1 MAIEALKENLC
12 VNQIIGKAREN
23 VVAEGDVIIPD
34 VKPDILSTI
43 DTNGIVCIY
52 KKEVLDGKIRIDGG
66 VQVYIMYLADDEN
79 GNVRGINTV
88 IDFTKV
94 IDMENAN
101 SNMNMESTI
110 NLDSIECKILN
121 GRKINLKANMNV
133 EVNVCSNEN
142 IEFIKDIE
150 NKDDIQVLNTSAIID
165 SLLGT
170 GSTKAYAKD
179 TMTIDNNDN
188 LAEIMNV
195 NINITNKEI
204 KTSYNKILAKSDM
217 QVSIVYLTDD
227 NRVNE
232 LKWQIPVMG
241 FIDMQDISDEN
252 VCNVNYEIKNIL
264 LKPNSVE
271 EHSIYIEVEFE
282 ISCNVYEKKE
292 LNIIQ
297 DLYSPSEK
305 LNINQKNITVMQDK
319 NCINKKCN
327 IKEKVIV
334 PELQN
339 SKMCNTEVVPKIV
352 KQNVYNDKI
361 VYDGEMQ
368 VKFMFISGST
378 NRVDLKV
385 ENIPF
390 TVDIDSP
397 GISVNSNVNTKL
409 GVNSQDFTVMPD
421 GSVET
426 NVELDVIADVS
437 KMMEV
442 KVIDTVEVSEDNGE
456 NVYSI
461 VVYFVKPGD
470 TLWSIAKRFR
480 STITAIASVNG
491 IEDENNINV
500 GQQLFIP
507 KLGMG
512 KILKI

>member
-12 VNQIIGKAREN
+12 VNQIIGKAKESI
-23 VVAEGDVIIPD
+23 VAEGDVIIPD

-43 DTNGIVCIY
+43 NTNGTVCIY

-94 IDMENAN
+94 IDMENVN
-101 SNMNMESTI
+101 SNMNMEANI
-110 NLDSIECKILN
+110 NLVGIECKILN
-121 GRKINLKANMNV
+121 GRKINLKANIDV
-133 EVNVCSNEN
+133 EVNVYSNES
-142 IEFIKDIE
+142 IEFIKNIE
-150 NKDDIQVLNTSAIID
+150 NKEDIQVLNTSATID
-165 SLLGT
+165 SLLGS
-170 GSTKAYAKD
+170 GSTKVYAKD
-179 TMTIDNNDN
+179 TMTIENTDN
-188 LAEIMNV
+188 LAEIMKV
-195 NINITNKEI
+195 NINITNKET

-217 QVSIVYLTDD
+217 QVTILYLTED

-232 LKWQIPVMG
+232 VKWQIPVMG

-252 VCNVNYEIKNIL
+252 LCNVSYEVKNVL

-271 EHSIYIEVEFE
+271 EHSIYIEVELE
-282 ISCNVYEKKE
+282 ILCNAYEKKE

-297 DLYSPSEK
+297 DLYSPSEN
-305 LNINQKNITVMQDK
+305 LEISQKNIIVMQDK
-319 NCINKKCN
+319 RNINDKCVV
-327 IKEKVIV
+327 KEKMII

-339 SKMCNTEVVPKIV
+339 AKICNTEVSPRIL

-361 VYDGEMQ
+361 MYDGEMQ
-368 VKFMFISGST
+368 VQFLYISNNT
-378 NRVDLKV
+378 NRVDLKIQT
-385 ENIPF
+385 IPF
-390 TVDIDSP
+390 TT
-397 GISVNSNVNTKL
+397 SVECSGVSQNSNINTNIEVNT
-409 GVNSQDFTVMPD
+409 QDFVIMQD

-426 NVELDVIADVS
+426 NVELNINADVS

-442 KVIDTVEVSEDNGE
+442 KVIDNVNVSESKGE
-456 NVYSI
+456 NIYSI

-470 TLWSIAKRFR
+470 TLWNIAKRFR
-480 STITAIASVNG
+480 STTTAIASVNG

-507 KLGMG
+507 KMA
-512 KILKI
+512 